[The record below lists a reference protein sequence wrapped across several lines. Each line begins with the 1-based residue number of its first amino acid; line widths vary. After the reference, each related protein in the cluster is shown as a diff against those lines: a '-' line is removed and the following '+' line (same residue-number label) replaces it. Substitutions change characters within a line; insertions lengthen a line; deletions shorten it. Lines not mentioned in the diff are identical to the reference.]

1 MKKFFMFLSF
11 MTVFVF
17 AAMDYKNYFSHLDEN
32 VAIKTPAQ
40 VEIKK
45 DIINQTRSETKSNIN
60 SGMDIP
66 KHNSF
71 NEKLDSQENTN
82 IPQFKQPKPLELDR
96 K

>member
-1 MKKFFMFLSF
+1 MK
-11 MTVFVF
+11 
-17 AAMDYKNYFSHLDEN
+17 A
-32 VAIKTPAQ
+32 

-71 NEKLDSQENTN
+71 NEKSEIIDEESKKLMVMDPAKGKRIMSFSEFKLHSTNNFILLKPVKSIPIFLLGPILD
-82 IPQFKQPKPLELDR
+82 IK
-96 K
+96 